1 MEMSITA
8 WIIFLIGIGTTLFNI
23 WKSGFSVNKE
33 LNKKVDKT
41 EHDKDISDIKSSHRK
56 DIEAIKSS
64 LDKKVDEEDLQTM
77 RENIMGAVDRTN
89 EISMLELKFLKA
101 DLKKHETD
109 HTMLNKNIKEM
120 SDHIQSMAVSMAV
133 YASQMQ
139 AINERKQSGI

>member
-1 MEMSITA
+1 MEMSVTA
-8 WIIFLIGIGTTLFNI
+8 WIIFGIGICTTLFNI

-64 LDKKVDEEDLQTM
+64 LDKKVDEEDLQAM

-89 EISMLELKFLKA
+89 EISMLEVKFLKA

-139 AINERKQSGI
+139 AINERK

>member
-1 MEMSITA
+1 MTPA
-8 WIIFLIGIGTTLFNI
+8 WIVFMIGIATTVYNI

-33 LNKKVDKT
+33 LNKKLDKE
-41 EHDKDISDIKSSHRK
+41 EHIKDM
-56 DIEAIKSS
+56 EYIKSS
-64 LDKKVDEEDLQTM
+64 LDKKIEEDDLVLM
-77 RENIMGAVDRTN
+77 RENILGAVDRTN
-89 EISMLELKFLKA
+89 EIAMLELKFLKA

>member
-1 MEMSITA
+1 MSVTA
-8 WIIFLIGIGTTLFNI
+8 WIIFGIGIGTTLFNI

-41 EHDKDISDIKSSHRK
+41 EHDKDISDIKSSHSK

-64 LDKKVDEEDLQTM
+64 LDKKVDEEDLQVM

-139 AINERKQSGI
+139 AINERKQTGI

>member
-1 MEMSITA
+1 MTPA
-8 WIIFLIGIGTTLFNI
+8 WIVFMIGIATTIYNI

-33 LNKKVDKT
+33 LNKKLDKE
-41 EHDKDISDIKSSHRK
+41 EHVKDISEMKSSHSK
-56 DIEAIKSS
+56 DMEYIKSS
-64 LDKKVDEEDLQTM
+64 LDKKIEEEDLQVM
-77 RENIMGAVDRTN
+77 RENILGAVDRTN
-89 EISMLELKFLKA
+89 EIAMLELKFLKA

-139 AINERKQSGI
+139 AINERKQTGI